1 MEIPQISIVDDDD
14 MVRAATERLVNS
26 LGFNARTFA
35 SAELFLQST
44 SLSKTQCLILDVQ
57 MPNMSGI
64 ELQDHLSQLGLK
76 IPIIFMTAYPEESIK
91 QRAFQAGAVCFLLK
105 PFEATDNALSI
116 VLSKHSKTISH
127 WPPSYVATGIAT
139 YIETRLKSLSRWGTR
154 LPSLPY
160 KYSED

>member
-91 QRAFQAGAVCFLLK
+91 QRAFQSGAVCFLLK
-105 PFEATDNALSI
+105 PFEVYGQRFVDCIIEALKNNKP
-116 VLSKHSKTISH
+116 L
-127 WPPSYVATGIAT
+127 A
-139 YIETRLKSLSRWGTR
+139 
-154 LPSLPY
+154 
-160 KYSED
+160 SELRRHRHRNLY